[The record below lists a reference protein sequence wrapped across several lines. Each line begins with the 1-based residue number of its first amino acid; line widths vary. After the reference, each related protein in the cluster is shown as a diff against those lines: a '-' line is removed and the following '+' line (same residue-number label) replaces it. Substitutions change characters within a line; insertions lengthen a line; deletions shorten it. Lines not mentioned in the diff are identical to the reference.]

1 MFKHILIAS
10 DGSELSQK
18 TLTSGIA
25 FARSIGARITVV
37 TSSPPFHIVAV
48 QPLMVTDTR
57 EVYAAHAEAAARAR
71 LKPAE
76 DAARAAEVRCE
87 TIHVFNDHP
96 YQAIIETA
104 QSKGC
109 DVILMASHGR
119 KGVGAALLGSETQKV
134 LTHCKLPVLVWR

>member
-1 MFKHILIAS
+1 
-10 DGSELSQK
+10 
-18 TLTSGIA
+18 
-25 FARSIGARITVV
+25 
-37 TSSPPFHIVAV
+37 
-48 QPLMVTDTR
+48 
-57 EVYAAHAEAAARAR
+57 
-71 LKPAE
+71 
-76 DAARAAEVRCE
+76 
-87 TIHVFNDHP
+87 VFNDHP